1 MKQKHGHL
9 GVRAVLSK
17 WMIPPVVYI
26 YIFIVIF
33 LILYEMIWVINM
45 DYKPLTKWDAHPIKL
60 SKEVK

>member
-1 MKQKHGHL
+1 MDDTP
-9 GVRAVLSK
+9 SC
-17 WMIPPVVYI
+17 IYI